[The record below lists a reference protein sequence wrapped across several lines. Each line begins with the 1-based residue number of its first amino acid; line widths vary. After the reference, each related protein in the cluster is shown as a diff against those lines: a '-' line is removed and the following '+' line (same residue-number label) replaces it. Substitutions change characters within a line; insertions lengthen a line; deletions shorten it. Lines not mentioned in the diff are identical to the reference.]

1 MTRSPSELEA
11 GEFRDLVCSGMV
23 KYASLRSSLH
33 LKSHGLSRSETVFKS
48 SILKWEYITN
58 LLKFAR
64 LITGCCHVP
73 PFFTTLETKGAS
85 KMAPSEE
92 DSSFLLPLERSLFGT
107 EPGEKGFWTAEGVP
121 AVLLRN
127 PEWPVSPMAP
137 I

>member
-1 MTRSPSELEA
+1 MTRSPSQLEA

-73 PFFTTLETKGAS
+73 PSSPHLRQRVPLKWLS
-85 KMAPSEE
+85 SEE
-92 DSSFLLPLERSLFGT
+92 DSSCLLPLERSLFGT
-107 EPGEKGFWTAEGVP
+107 EPGEKGFWTAKVVP

-127 PEWPVSPMAP
+127 PERPVSPMAP